1 MLGLGHETALT
12 EQDWQALE
20 SRTRLPASVRDGLQK
35 HGHDGAMAGCQRRY
49 VRLPL
54 HKYAILIAGDVQH
67 ACYAKDI
74 SRLGI
79 GFFAPLNLLP
89 KTIVQLWLPHG
100 KIVQLRVTRCRRLD
114 ANCYEIGTVF
124 YCELSKLKKPR

>member
-1 MLGLGHETALT
+1 MLDLGNERVLT
-12 EQDWQALE
+12 EHDWHALE
-20 SRTRLPASVRDGLQK
+20 SRTQLPASVRDCWLRYGQ
-35 HGHDGAMAGCQRRY
+35 DGVMASCQRRY
-49 VRLPL
+49 ARQPL
-54 HKYAILIAGDVQH
+54 HKYAILLADGVQH

-89 KTIVQLWLPHG
+89 KAIVQLWLPHG
-100 KIVQLRVTRCRRLD
+100 QIMQLRITRCRRLD

-124 YCELSKLKKPR
+124 YCESEKRPKSR